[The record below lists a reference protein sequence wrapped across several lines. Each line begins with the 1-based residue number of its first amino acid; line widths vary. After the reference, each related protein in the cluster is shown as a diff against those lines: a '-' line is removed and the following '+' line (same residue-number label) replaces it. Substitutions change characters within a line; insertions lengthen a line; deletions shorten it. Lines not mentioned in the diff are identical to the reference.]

1 MFIVVAYFDANN
13 GNARSMA
20 MWKYI
25 GIHSTVGNA
34 TAYLVSISPS
44 TVNID
49 TIL

>member
-20 MWKYI
+20 IWKYI

-34 TAYLVSISPS
+34 TAYRGSISPS